1 MFDLSLKKSKLLKSI
16 FFRFFDAIV
25 FLFKLNKNNS
35 KIQNTSKVI
44 WLAETGARDF
54 MPRLAQ
60 AVALWNEYSIPSIVI
75 HKHYLRKLDK
85 KLIRNSVVIDK
96 SATFNCIRR
105 LRYSK
110 LNGSFNIVIPEE
122 LLICDTLESQIKGC
136 LNPKTLNYVDLVAC
150 DTNTVKSYLK
160 TIKKNI
166 ELVQINNPRL
176 STSVIEKNCN
186 KYFENN
192 LNIKDFIQED
202 FLLIND
208 NLCLKFSSCEN
219 EFEIME
225 NEVFTATGVNAK
237 EYIRNYLKEEE
248 NTEELLISLI
258 KRIRE
263 FDNLKKLKIVIR
275 PHPTVDLE
283 KYRNYFYKKL
293 DKSLNFLIIR
303 EGTAMEWMKRATL
316 IFHNNCTTA
325 IEGYYFGMKNI
336 FNFSNKLRDGTSKK
350 FTKILNPLGIDNAL
364 LKAIE
369 FYESKNLISYNCK
382 SDNMRKIHNDLYK
395 FLGSKMKFQ
404 IEKNNITEIICN
416 LEDLDVSAPSPA
428 DRWIDAKRKIEY
440 IINKREFFSNLKIY
454 PLGKVGVLIGNSF

>member
-1 MFDLSLKKSKLLKSI
+1 
-16 FFRFFDAIV
+16 
-25 FLFKLNKNNS
+25 
-35 KIQNTSKVI
+35 
-44 WLAETGARDF
+44 
-54 MPRLAQ
+54 
-60 AVALWNEYSIPSIVI
+60 
-75 HKHYLRKLDK
+75 
-85 KLIRNSVVIDK
+85 
-96 SATFNCIRR
+96 
-105 LRYSK
+105 
-110 LNGSFNIVIPEE
+110 
-122 LLICDTLESQIKGC
+122 

-150 DTNTVKSYLK
+150 DTIKVKSYLK
-160 TIKKNI
+160 TLKKNV
-166 ELVQINNPRL
+166 EFVQVNNPRL
-176 STSVIEKNCN
+176 SISLIENNCN

-192 LNIKDFIQED
+192 LNIKDFIEED

-225 NEVFTATGVNAK
+225 NEVFTSTGVNAK

-248 NTEELLISLI
+248 NSEELLISMI
-258 KRIRE
+258 KKIRE

-283 KYRNYFYKKL
+283 KYRNYFCKKL
-293 DKSLNFLIIR
+293 DSSLNFLIIR

-350 FTKILNPLGIDNAL
+350 FKSILNPLGIDNAL

-369 FYESKNLISYNCK
+369 FYESQNLISYDEK
-382 SDNMRKIHNDLYK
+382 SNNIKKTNNDLYK
-395 FLGSKMKFQ
+395 FLGSKMKFHV
-404 IEKNNITEIICN
+404 EKNNISEIICN
-416 LEDLDVSAPSPA
+416 LEDLYISESSPA

-440 IINKREFFSNLKIY
+440 IINKKEFFSNLKIY